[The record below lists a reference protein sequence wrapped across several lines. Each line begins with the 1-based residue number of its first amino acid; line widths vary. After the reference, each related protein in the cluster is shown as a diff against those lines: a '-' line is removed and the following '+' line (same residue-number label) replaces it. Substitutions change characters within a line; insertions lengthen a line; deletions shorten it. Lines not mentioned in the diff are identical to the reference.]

1 MMRLPGIWA
10 LVGIGVV
17 LVLLAVA
24 VASAQSAP
32 PYKVAIS
39 GPGIAGEQI
48 VWLAE
53 DEDAI
58 EALHSG
64 LLVET
69 VREPP
74 GPSALPYEIT
84 WYLGQCGTESTPCSA
99 DPEIFTSHAT
109 RYAYDAD
116 IPSGALSHLEPPGW
130 FDQPPQD
137 AESWYRTPREFDRAI
152 QRILVLNGAPAEI
165 FQPPIGLLP
174 FGGSSDSTTWLI
186 GVAVVVIAV
195 YLMRRRRTDG

>member
-1 MMRLPGIWA
+1 MRQPGRWA
-10 LVGIGVV
+10 LVGIEVV

-24 VASAQSAP
+24 GASAQSAP

-39 GPGIAGEQI
+39 GPGIDGEQI
-48 VWLAE
+48 VWLVE

-69 VREPP
+69 VGEPP

-84 WYLGQCGTESTPCSA
+84 WYLGQCGTESTPCST
-99 DPEIFTSHAT
+99 DPEGFITHAT

-116 IPSGALSHLEPPGW
+116 VLQGALSHLDPPGW
-130 FDQPPQD
+130 FDQPPQ
-137 AESWYRTPREFDRAI
+137 ATESWYQTSREFDRAI
-152 QRILVLNGAPAEI
+152 QRILVLNGAPAEF

-186 GVAVVVIAV
+186 GVAVVVIAI
-195 YLMRRRRTDG
+195 YLMQRGRTDK